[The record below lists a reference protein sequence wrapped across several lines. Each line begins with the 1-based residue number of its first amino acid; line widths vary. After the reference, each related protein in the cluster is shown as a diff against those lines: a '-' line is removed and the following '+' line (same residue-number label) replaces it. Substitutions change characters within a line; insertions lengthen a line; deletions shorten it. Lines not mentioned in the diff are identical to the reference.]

1 MIIKKEADQ
10 IISYLEDT
18 SNLKFGNAD
27 AVYIPKNEAEVLQTI
42 KEARRNNTPLTA
54 SGAGT
59 GTVGGR
65 IPAGGAIISLEK
77 MNNIISI
84 DKKNSKA
91 VLGSGVILDY
101 FLKELDSK
109 KLFYPPFPTERMAF
123 IGSNVATNASGEYS
137 YRFGATR
144 KYVERI
150 RVALSTENI
159 LDIRRGQY
167 IADEQGIIT
176 SPFFKVKI
184 PAYRSPN
191 IKNAAGYFAKPGMD
205 LIDLFI
211 GSEGTLGIITEVEL
225 KLIPALPPRS
235 IMIIFLDQL
244 EVHTKG
250 EAVASGDLLLTGL
263 EKDNGILKLIN
274 SIKNNK
280 KLNVYSI
287 EYFDANSLGILKKAF
302 PNIPSCQTAL
312 YIEQEKKEMDI
323 WLEILEK
330 YSVVD
335 TWFGDNAR
343 DYNKLIDF
351 RHKLPELI
359 NEYFREIKQTKVAI
373 DIAVPENYFP
383 ELFYFYREMAKTTA
397 VEYVIFGHIGENHLH
412 FNFFPKNEQEKEQAI
427 ASYIKAVKKA
437 VQANGTVSAEH
448 GIGKLKHKYLA
459 MMYGREGVMEMARVK
474 KTIDPFYLFGLDN
487 IFPKKLLQD

>member
-42 KEARRNNTPLTA
+42 KEARINNTPLTA

-59 GTVGGR
+59 GTTGGR
-65 IPAGGAIISLEK
+65 IPVGGAIISLEK
-77 MNNIISI
+77 MNSIISI
-84 DKKNSKA
+84 DKKKSKA
-91 VLGSGVILDY
+91 PIEKNSLAGQAVLQAGVILDD
-101 FLKELDSK
+101 FLKDLDSK

-159 LDIRRGQY
+159 LDIRRGEY
-167 IADEQGIIT
+167 IADENGVIT

-211 GSEGTLGIITEVEL
+211 SSEGTLGIITEVEL
-225 KLIPALPPRS
+225 KLIPALPARS
-235 IMIIFLDQL
+235 IMIIFLDEDKKTL
-244 EVHTKG
+244 
-250 EAVASGDLLLTGL
+250 A
-263 EKDNGILKLIN
+263 LIN
-274 SIKNNK
+274 NIKNNK
-280 KLNVYSI
+280 KLNIYSI
-287 EYFDANSLGILKKAF
+287 EYFDANSLGILKKAHLKNSGGQAF
-302 PNIPSCQTAL
+302 PNIPSCQSAL
-312 YIEQEKKEMDI
+312 YIEQEKKGMDI

-335 TWFGDNAR
+335 TWLGENAR

-359 NEYFREIKQTKVAI
+359 NEYFREIKQTKVSL

-383 ELFYFYREMAKTTA
+383 ELFYFYREMAKTTK
-397 VEYVIFGHIGENHLH
+397 VEYVMFGHIGENHLH
-412 FNFFPKNEQEKEQAI
+412 FNFFPKNEQEKERAI

-437 VQANGTVSAEH
+437 VQENGTVSAEH
-448 GIGKLKHKYLA
+448 GIGKLKHKYLE
-459 MMYGREGVMEMARVK
+459 MMYGREGIMEMVRVK
-474 KTIDPFYLFGLDN
+474 KTIDPFCLFGLDN
-487 IFPKKLLQD
+487 IFPKELLQD